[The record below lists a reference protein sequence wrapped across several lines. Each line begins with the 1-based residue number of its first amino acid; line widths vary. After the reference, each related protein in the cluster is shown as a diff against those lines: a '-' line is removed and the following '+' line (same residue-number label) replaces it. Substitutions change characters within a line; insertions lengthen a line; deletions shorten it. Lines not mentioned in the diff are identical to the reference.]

1 MLQEV
6 NNFPGIMF
14 FSIYT
19 KRKRKKKLICKTSI
33 YSLGDLLVQFQEDT

>member
-19 KRKRKKKLICKTSI
+19 KRKKKKHICKTSI
-33 YSLGDLLVQFQEDT
+33 YSLGDLLFQFQEDT